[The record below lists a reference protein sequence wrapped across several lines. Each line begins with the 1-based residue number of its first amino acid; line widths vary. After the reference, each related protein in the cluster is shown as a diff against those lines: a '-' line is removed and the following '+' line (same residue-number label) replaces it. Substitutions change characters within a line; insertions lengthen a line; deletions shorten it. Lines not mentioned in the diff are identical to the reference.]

1 MPKQDVERFNDS
13 KNEGSTLER
22 LLAKEKMGDFSWV
35 SLEERNEK
43 R

>member
-1 MPKQDVERFNDS
+1 MSLQDVERFNDS

-22 LLAKEKMGDFSWV
+22 LLSKEKVGDFPGV
-35 SLEERNEK
+35 SLAERNEK

>member
-22 LLAKEKMGDFSWV
+22 LLSKEKEGDFPGV